1 MRNAMDRF
9 YGLGGALA
17 ALQLLIIMLMI
28 VIQVLGRIIDNMLL
42 MLNQSPWGLNV
53 PGLAEVAGFLLL
65 GASFFGLAYTF
76 RAGAHIRVTLIIQ
89 HLPRAVR
96 QIMEALMVLLALGIT
111 LYAAWNSVWLAYDSY
126 DFGDVSIG
134 MVPVPL
140 WIPQSAM
147 SVGLLWLAIA
157 LIDTLFEVLKGNFDT
172 LNHSEVQE

>member
-1 MRNAMDRF
+1 MRHAMDRF

-28 VIQVLGRIIDNMLL
+28 VIQVLGRIIDNTLL
-42 MLNQSPWGLNV
+42 MLHQPPWGLNV
-53 PGLAEVAGFLLL
+53 PGLAEIAGFLLL

-89 HLPRAVR
+89 HLPRAFR
-96 QIMEALMVLLALGIT
+96 QVMEALMILLALGIT
-111 LYAAWNSVWLAYDSY
+111 LYAAWNGAWLAYDSY

-147 SVGLLWLAIA
+147 SAGLLWLAIA
-157 LIDTLFEVLKGNFDT
+157 LVDTLFEVLKGNFAT